1 MVLSISLASGRER
14 ETGEDKR
21 GRAGKKEG
29 EKGKWK
35 ERRIEGGETGGTGSG
50 SRPGG

>member
-21 GRAGKKEG
+21 GRAGRKEG

-35 ERRIEGGETGGTGSG
+35 ERREEGGETGGTASELI
-50 SRPGG
+50 